1 MLIDNS
7 NAKRLAIFFF
17 YDRGGIVDSYVP
29 YLLED
34 LKKNVCEIF
43 VVCNGKLKEEGK
55 KELEKYG
62 KVLVREN
69 KGFDVW
75 AYKTA
80 LETYGW
86 KKLAEFEEVI

>member
-34 LKKNVCEIF
+34 LKKNVSEIF

-55 KELEKYG
+55 K
-62 KVLVREN
+62 R
-69 KGFDVW
+69 
-75 AYKTA
+75 T
-80 LETYGW
+80 
-86 KKLAEFEEVI
+86 